1 MGVSKEIKSETKT
14 DNLMAKAQITVPL
27 DIPDVR
33 VLQTSVSER
42 GEIIITI
49 ESTKAGT
56 QCRKCGKWVTKLHG
70 RDEWVTIRHLP
81 AFGRPTYLRYRP
93 SRYQC
98 QDCEGQPTTTQDL
111 EWHDA
116 NSPHSFSYDNHIL
129 LQVVN
134 STVEDVSIKEGLAYE
149 RMAGALERRIEASVD
164 WAEIAEIKTL
174 GLDEIAL
181 KKGHRDYVTL
191 VTGRLSDGEIIIL
204 GVLPGHEKA
213 EVLEFLRLIPLR
225 IIQTVESVCCDL
237 WEAYTEAGREELPNA
252 RIVADRFHVAKHYRH
267 AADQVRKQELQ
278 RLKKELSKEEYQKLN
293 GSFRAFRKNAKDLN
307 TEDRKS
313 LRCFFE
319 HSTSAKQAYILREQL
334 TAVFNLNLSKKQAQ
348 SKILHWVQ
356 NIQKRGLHCFD
367 DFLKLLN
374 TWWEEITN
382 YFIQRENSGFVEGF
396 NNKVKIL
403 KRRCYG
409 IFRQRRQTFVS
420 AYLPGLARL
429 SLICRHH
436 HIRLNHANSQRAHK
450 NRIITVR
457 INVIMRFP
465 SRYAKDNAGGFHIQP
480 QEF

>member
-1 MGVSKEIKSETKT
+1 
-14 DNLMAKAQITVPL
+14 MAKAQITVPL

-307 TEDRKS
+307 KEERKS

-334 TAVFNLNLSKKQAQ
+334 TAVFNMNLSKKQAQ

-436 HIRLNHANSQRAHK
+436 HIRLNHANSQRA
-450 NRIITVR
+450 
-457 INVIMRFP
+457 
-465 SRYAKDNAGGFHIQP
+465 S
-480 QEF
+480 